1 MCLIHSILC
10 CVCIK
15 ALYIVLVKDGCMLVV
30 VKRDGCRTAFDGCRI
45 KEAVVAAMESAG
57 IADHQYAQ
65 QLAQTV
71 EQQMTVKTEVD
82 IHELQDAVENLLM
95 SGPFKSVARHYIE
108 YRHDRD
114 KHRETQSKLNCAIR
128 GLVEQSDSAIL
139 NENANKDAK
148 VIPYPSLKIIK
159 NVSERMS
166 ESMNAASTRFN
177 SIDCTLIKAH

>member
-1 MCLIHSILC
+1 
-10 CVCIK
+10 
-15 ALYIVLVKDGCMLVV
+15 MLVV

-128 GLVEQSDSAIL
+128 GLVGQSDSAIL

-148 VIPYPSLKIIK
+148 VIPTQRDLLAGIVAKHYAKTHLLPKD
-159 NVSERMS
+159 VV
-166 ESMNAASTRFN
+166 AAHEKGE
-177 SIDCTLIKAH
+177 IH